1 LDWNLA
7 TGEDQLFRITV
18 KFATGVAPAVSGSR
32 WFRDPERKD
41 IQGELAGW
49 PSDPV
54 FTQRTAGD
62 QAARSVGRGLLS
74 VIPVI
79 ANIIA
84 NIGGAGGSPFG
95 SGAGSGKPEEP
106 ENEVDDFPVMW
117 AAPGTLARTVPWQ
130 LDPGRR
136 PKGYATDLVLT
147 NRRLL
152 FLGEGEV
159 LAEFPRESI
168 SGARQM
174 EYSKVGADLRL
185 TFSDQSWIRLFTGN
199 PKNAERLVGLLN
211 GNARAVPESALTG
224 AQRQRAARFMANFRD
239 TPLPPTYI
247 RLTSGIVLLEAC
259 IPSKADK
266 DLFEV
271 TWTTMDDEGEPAQPE
286 PGDL

>member
-1 LDWNLA
+1 MDWNPA
-7 TGEDQLFRITV
+7 ADEDQLYRITV

-32 WFRDPERKD
+32 WFRDLERND
-41 IQGELAGW
+41 IQGELTGW
-49 PSDPV
+49 PAGPV
-54 FTQRTAGD
+54 FTPRTAGD
-62 QAARSVGRGLLS
+62 QTARRVGRGFLS
-74 VIPVI
+74 AIPVI

-95 SGAGSGKPEEP
+95 SGLGSGKPEEP

-117 AAPGTLARTVPWQ
+117 AAPGTLARAVPWE

-136 PKGYATDLVLT
+136 PEGYVTDLVLT
-147 NRRLL
+147 SRRLL
-152 FLGEGEV
+152 FLDEVGV

-185 TFSDQSWIRLFTGN
+185 TFADQSWIRLFTGN
-199 PKNAERLVGLLN
+199 PKNAERLVGLLS
-211 GNARAVPESALTG
+211 GSAQAVPESALTE
-224 AQRQRAARFMANFRD
+224 AQRQRAARFMANFRN
-239 TPLPPTYI
+239 TPLPPTYV

-271 TWTTMDDEGEPAQPE
+271 TWTTMDDKGEPAQPE